1 MAIYHLHVK
10 MISRSKGQSAVR
22 SAAYRS
28 ASKLYDE
35 RLRETYN
42 FKNKKD
48 VVFSKIF
55 IPENSPSWLLNIHK
69 TQSMNKNKASEILW
83 NFVEKHETRLN
94 SQPARE
100 VEFSLPVELTQEQS
114 LELATRFIQ
123 EQFVSIGMIAD
134 MSVHWDEG
142 NPHVHVMLTTRRL
155 TENGFGAKERE
166 WGKKTLLL
174 EWRKQWA
181 EHANLYLRQNN
192 IDARIDHRSYKDQE
206 IDLTPTTHNGYSSLP
221 TSKKVEANLLRPD
234 EILKKIERHYSVF
247 GEPEIRKM
255 LRTYSKDK
263 AIIQKTMEELK
274 QNPKVIH
281 LGIDENGKDRYTTKY
296 MIELENNI
304 QRQADA
310 LSGRFQK
317 PLNPKFIQ
325 KYIENYEK
333 GTDKK
338 LTEEQR
344 YAVEHL
350 TQPSSLSCLIGRAG
364 NGKSFTLGAARH
376 IWKNFLKK
384 TEKI

>member
-1 MAIYHLHVK
+1 MAIYHLHIK
-10 MISRSKGQSAVR
+10 MISHSKGQSAVR

-35 RLRETYN
+35 RLGESYN

-48 VVFSKIF
+48 VVFSKIL
-55 IPENSPSWLLNIHK
+55 IPENSPSRLLNIHK

-100 VEFSLPVELTQEQS
+100 VEFSLPVELTQDQAV
-114 LELATRFIQ
+114 ELAIHFIQ
-123 EQFVSIGMIAD
+123 EQFVSKGMIAD
-134 MSVHWDEG
+134 MSVHWDKG

-155 TENGFGAKERE
+155 TENGFGIKERE
-166 WGKKTLLL
+166 WGKKILLL

-181 EHANLYLRQNN
+181 EHANLCLRQHN

-206 IDLTPTTHNGYSSLP
+206 IDLMPTTHNGYSSSI
-221 TSKKVEANLLRPD
+221 SKKVEANLLRPD
-234 EILKKIERHYSVF
+234 EILKKIEHHYSVF
-247 GEPEIRKM
+247 GESEIRKM